1 MQNVYRLSDFS
12 PARGKTAVAPPT
24 DEDLVAAIA
33 KGDRR
38 SMQVLYARHSTRIH
52 RFVLRRVGNAA
63 LAEDIVSEVF
73 LAVWSRADRFE
84 RRSKAT
90 TWLLA
95 IAHHKAL
102 NAMRRTA
109 EATLDDATAGTIAD
123 SADDPETVLGK
134 KRRGEIVRKCL
145 DRLSTAQRE
154 IVDLVYYHNRS
165 IAEVAGIVGIPE
177 GTVKTRMFY
186 ARQHMAKMLQ
196 SAGVDGV

>member
-12 PARGKTAVAPPT
+12 PARGKAAVAPRT

-38 SMQVLYARHSTRIH
+38 AMQVLYARHSTRIH

-63 LAEDIVSEVF
+63 LAEDLVSEVF

-102 NAMRRTA
+102 NAMR
-109 EATLDDATAGTIAD
+109 
-123 SADDPETVLGK
+123 
-134 KRRGEIVRKCL
+134 
-145 DRLSTAQRE
+145 
-154 IVDLVYYHNRS
+154 
-165 IAEVAGIVGIPE
+165 
-177 GTVKTRMFY
+177 
-186 ARQHMAKMLQ
+186 
-196 SAGVDGV
+196 